1 MSISQDAVVGDGAP
15 AKRMVPMPAARY
27 FYSASALLLILLMFW
42 GFQHFYFHGKAY
54 PGRPLTPPI
63 RTLVILHGSAM
74 AAWMVLF
81 AVQPLLIAKGK
92 RRLHMNLGKAGAVL
106 AAVVVLLGI
115 KLGIA
120 SARVN
125 PPDLLLWGLTPRQFL
140 TVPLISIS
148 IFGLL
153 VALAIWKRM
162 QREIH
167 RPMML
172 TAVLAAMPA
181 ALDRIDPVKSLYIG
195 SVWGNIFGPFFSMLL
210 LGLVLL
216 IVNGI
221 LFRKVDRW
229 LAIGYGGLVISS
241 ALIMQLATSGIWDEF
256 ATLIL

>member
-1 MSISQDAVVGDGAP
+1 MSTPPVENPSDAAIARP
-15 AKRMVPMPAARY
+15 QRPMPASRY
-27 FYSASALLLILLMFW
+27 FYSGAALLLVLLMFW

-54 PGRPLTPPI
+54 PGRELTPPI
-63 RTLVILHGSAM
+63 RMLIILHGSGM

-81 AVQPLLIAKGK
+81 AIQPLLIATGK

-106 AAVVVLLGI
+106 ALVVVFLGLRLGI
-115 KLGIA
+115 E

-148 IFGLL
+148 IFGIL
-153 VALAIWKRM
+153 VAIAVWKRM

-167 RPMML
+167 RPLML

-181 ALDRIDPVKSLYIG
+181 ALDRIDPIKSLYLG
-195 SVWGNIFGPFFSMLL
+195 SVWGNIFGPFFSMLV
-210 LGLVLL
+210 LGLVFLV
-216 IVNGI
+216 VNWI
-221 LFRKVDRW
+221 LFRKLDRW

-241 ALIMQLATSGIWDEF
+241 VIIMQLATSSIWDKF
-256 ATLIL
+256 VTMIL

>member
-1 MSISQDAVVGDGAP
+1 MSTSQDAVMGDGVP
-15 AKRMVPMPAARY
+15 AKRLLPMPAARY
-27 FYSASALLLILLMFW
+27 FYSGSALLLVVLMFW
-42 GFQHFYFHGKAY
+42 GFQHFYLHGKAY
-54 PGRPLTPPI
+54 PGRELTPPI

-74 AAWMVLF
+74 ATWMALF

-106 AAVVVLLGI
+106 AAVVVLLGLR
-115 KLGIA
+115 LGIE

-153 VALAIWKRM
+153 VALAIWKRKR
-162 QREIH
+162 REIH
-167 RPMML
+167 RPLML

-181 ALDRIDPVKSLYIG
+181 ALDRIDPIKSLYIG
-195 SVWGNIFGPFFSMLL
+195 TVWGNIFGPFFSMLV

-216 IVNGI
+216 IVNWI
-221 LFRKVDRW
+221 LFRKLDRW
-229 LAIGYGGLVISS
+229 LAIGYGGLVLASI
-241 ALIMQLATSGIWDEF
+241 LMMQLATSGIWDKF
-256 ATLIL
+256 VTMIL